1 MIVSLCPLGR
11 RFELGGRRDWE
22 EHADEQR
29 GGCKQSI
36 AKCGHES
43 PRRYARRSDA
53 RGTVPLGRRKSCDGH
68 HLLLVCCRCV
78 MAAKADI
85 PNLRFV
91 PKPARRWR
99 GATRCATI
107 TSDHHLCRNSDSW
120 ANRPG
125 LSRIVRQLHVR
136 LSIRCTRVLSIIALN
151 IIAVSD

>member
-99 GATRCATI
+99 GAPR
-107 TSDHHLCRNSDSW
+107 
-120 ANRPG
+120 G
-125 LSRIVRQLHVR
+125 VR
-136 LSIRCTRVLSIIALN
+136 LSRRITTVAIPTLGRTDLALAVLS
-151 IIAVSD
+151 VSCMYGCPFDVLAC